1 MPAQLTDTYGWSMD
15 HGSLTAL
22 EGTRV
27 NCFLS
32 LFRPGDG
39 LMGE

>member
-27 NCFLS
+27 NFFFLCS
-32 LFRPGDG
+32 G
-39 LMGE
+39 LGMA